1 MSSSDCFIIASK
13 CAIIRLLRVER
24 QRMSDRAELS
34 KAEGDHLSELLSVN
48 ERRRRRASTTET
60 EKERERERKKEMLLW
75 LAMLCY
81 FRLRLGSLP
90 PSAIGV
96 SKLLFHPVGDVRAK
110 RRERIR

>member
-24 QRMSDRAELS
+24 QRMSYRAELS

-48 ERRRRRASTTET
+48 ERRRASTTET
-60 EKERERERKKEMLLW
+60 EKERERKKEMLLW